1 MTDPTYDR
9 QPGNEPHSHPMAEPV
24 HEDKPQGVYDAPEVT
39 SSETAHVEPAFSTQP
54 DVPMT
59 TQTTTTYT
67 ASTEV
72 TAPTQSEAP
81 LAKVPEGLPL
91 GKIGGFAAAA
101 AGALALFAG
110 YRRLK
115 GREASQGIH
124 VHDAVTIERPA
135 EELYEFWHNFE
146 NLPQF
151 MKHLE
156 AVTVLSPTQSRWK
169 AKAPG
174 GLSVEWDAEI
184 TQDERARLIAWRSLP
199 NADVPNSGSVRF
211 APAPGNRG
219 TEVHV
224 ELEYNPPAGKL
235 GQMFAKLFREEPEQ
249 QIAGDLRRFKQ
260 LMEAGELPTT
270 EGQPHGERS
279 TTGKVAEALFKQKEG

>member
-1 MTDPTYDR
+1 MTDPTYDM
-9 QPGNEPHSHPMAEPV
+9 QQGGEAKSHPMAEPV
-24 HEDKPQGVYDAPEVT
+24 REDKPEGVFDAPEVT
-39 SSETAHVEPAFSTQP
+39 PN
-54 DVPMT
+54 
-59 TQTTTTYT
+59 
-67 ASTEV
+67 
-72 TAPTQSEAP
+72 QSEAP
-81 LAKVPEGLPL
+81 LAKLQPEGLPL

-101 AGALALFAG
+101 GAAIALYAG

-115 GREASQGIH
+115 SREAGQSQGIH
-124 VHDAVTIERPA
+124 VRDAVTIERPA
-135 EELYEFWHNFE
+135 EELYQFWHNFE

-184 TQDERARLIAWRSLP
+184 TQDEQPRLIAWRSLP
-199 NADVPNSGSVRF
+199 NADVPNSGSVSF
-211 APAPGNRG
+211 TPAPGNRG
-219 TEVHV
+219 TEVQV

-249 QIAGDLRRFKQ
+249 QVAGDLRRFKW

-279 TTGKVAEALFKQKEG
+279 TTGKVAEALFKQKES

>member
-1 MTDPTYDR
+1 MTDPTYDM
-9 QPGNEPHSHPMAEPV
+9 QQGGEGKSHPMAEPV
-24 HEDKPQGVYDAPEVT
+24 REDKPQGVYDAPE
-39 SSETAHVEPAFSTQP
+39 
-54 DVPMT
+54 MT
-59 TQTTTTYT
+59 TTSTTQD
-67 ASTEV
+67 V
-72 TAPTQSEAP
+72 TMPATQEAP
-81 LAKVPEGLPL
+81 LAKVQPEGLQL
-91 GKIGGFAAAA
+91 GKIGGLAAAA

-124 VHDAVTIERPA
+124 VRDAVTIERPA
-135 EELYEFWHNFE
+135 EELFEFWHNFE

-169 AKAPG
+169 AKGPA

-184 TQDERARLIAWRSLP
+184 TQDERPRLIAWRSLP
-199 NADVPNSGSVRF
+199 NADIPNSGSVRF

-219 TEVHV
+219 TEVQV

-249 QIAGDLRRFKQ
+249 QVAGDLRRFKW